1 MKIWIRGFEI
11 ETIETRSALAQ
22 SALIPVVVSLLAMAV
37 MVMIVRAP
45 ERFTLGRQRRRDVLR
60 QMALATYPLY
70 LLQNVFGASLL
81 HGLADAGLPGHLV
94 LVLAIV
100 IVLAAVFT
108 VALLVELAVRNLLNS
123 ALSEVG
129 RWAVGI
135 RPFGFVF
142 RPLDTI

>member
-1 MKIWIRGFEI
+1 
-11 ETIETRSALAQ
+11 
-22 SALIPVVVSLLAMAV
+22 
-37 MVMIVRAP
+37 
-45 ERFTLGRQRRRDVLR
+45 
-60 QMALATYPLY
+60 
-70 LLQNVFGASLL
+70 
-81 HGLADAGLPGHLV
+81 

-135 RPFGFVF
+135 RPFGFMF